1 MSSLSNFEWNQASLN
16 TNFFTKIEQAFPCRI
31 HFKLLAT
38 ARIDGQ
44 LRIAKCQRRRITG
57 NSIIQHMMPLATCC
71 RYLSEEAGGTE
82 VNSVKT
88 STCLPRLIRL
98 HYGPIIGAI
107 DATAF
112 GLKDFKSKTQL
123 VKLTNECV

>member
-16 TNFFTKIEQAFPCRI
+16 TNFFKNIEQAFPCRI

-57 NSIIQHMMPLATCC
+57 DSIVQHMMPLATS
-71 RYLSEEAGGTE
+71 RGYLSEEA
-82 VNSVKT
+82 V
-88 STCLPRLIRL
+88 
-98 HYGPIIGAI
+98 
-107 DATAF
+107 
-112 GLKDFKSKTQL
+112 GLK
-123 VKLTNECV
+123 